1 MQFST
6 TKGENMF
13 DFKSEPEAKPIWDYL
28 LNDPKMEQ
36 ATREIFRY
44 VVQPNLEV
52 KYKESTLTL
61 EQIYMI
67 NLNFMLS
74 NENAGYYMKK
84 GKQQQ
89 LKDKKKK
96 NN

>member
-1 MQFST
+1 
-6 TKGENMF
+6 MF
-13 DFKSEPEAKPIWDYL
+13 DFKNEPEAKPIWDNL
-28 LNDPKMEQ
+28 LNNPKMEQ

-52 KYKESTLTL
+52 KYNESTLTL

-67 NLNFMLS
+67 NSNFMLS
-74 NENAGYYMKK
+74 NENFGHYMKQ

-96 NN
+96 TN

>member
-1 MQFST
+1 
-6 TKGENMF
+6 MF
-13 DFKSEPEAKPIWDYL
+13 DFTNEPEAKPIWNHL
-28 LNDPKMEQ
+28 LTDPKMEQ

-74 NENAGYYMKK
+74 NENVGYYMKK